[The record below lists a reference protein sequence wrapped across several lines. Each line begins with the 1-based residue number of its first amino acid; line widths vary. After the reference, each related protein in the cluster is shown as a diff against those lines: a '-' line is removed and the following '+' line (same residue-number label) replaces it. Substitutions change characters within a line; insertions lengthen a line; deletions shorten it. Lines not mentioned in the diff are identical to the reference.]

1 MKIRN
6 FLLAISA
13 ATALSISAKSDC
25 ELHITVAHIEQG
37 EEVPEQTED
46 YLLTRL
52 TNVVTAS
59 GVTGDDSYSQFF
71 ITGKFNHI
79 YQDVVPGPPMQNVL
93 RTSLTLYIGDLN
105 SKKVF
110 SSASFEL
117 RGVGTSDQRA
127 FINALSSITAR
138 NAEFNKFLE
147 AGKTKI
153 IAYFDAN
160 YQQILAQA
168 KRAAAMNN
176 YEEALFHA
184 TQIPSCSKGYA
195 EAEQVTLTIFQE
207 YIDYYG
213 VQLLT
218 AAQAAW
224 AAGHD
229 LDAARKALELLLQID
244 PDSRAYPSAQKL
256 FAEIKAS
263 IKDDRDFELRQKY
276 YDAVDIERRK
286 IEAARAIGVAFGNG
300 QQPTTTY
307 INWIR

>member
-1 MKIRN
+1 MKIKN
-6 FLLAISA
+6 FILALSA
-13 ATALSISAKSDC
+13 VTALSVSAKTDC
-25 ELHITVAHIEQG
+25 ELHITVAQIEQG
-37 EEVPEQTED
+37 EEVPEQSAD

-59 GVTGDDSYSQFF
+59 GVTGDESYSQFF

-93 RTSLTLYIGDLN
+93 RTSLTLYIGDLV
-105 SKKVF
+105 SKKIF
-110 SSASFEL
+110 STTSFEL

-127 FINALSSITAR
+127 FINALSSVNAR
-138 NAEFNKFLE
+138 NAEFQKFLE
-147 AGKTKI
+147 AGKAKI

-160 YQQILAQA
+160 YQQILQQA
-168 KRAAAMNN
+168 KRAAGMNN

-184 TQIPSCSKGYA
+184 TQIPTCCKGYA
-195 EAEQVTLTIFQE
+195 EAEKVTLALFQE

-229 LDAARKALELLLQID
+229 LEAGKKALDLLLMID
-244 PDSRAYPSAQKL
+244 PDSRAFTSAQKL
-256 FAEIKAS
+256 MAEIKAS
-263 IKDDRDFELRQKY
+263 IKDDRDFEMRQKY
-276 YDAVDIERRK
+276 YDSVEIERRK
-286 IEAARAIGVAFGNG
+286 IDAARAVGVAYGNG